1 MARGGKK
8 TAATRKRTRSKR
20 APLKKAASTVKK
32 AVSGAKQKLLKK
44 VARKK
49 AAAPTKTAAPR
60 TAPKKVSRPPKR
72 EADIPMEKIEKIY
85 TPHTSVKAGFRAD
98 GRDRQ
103 KDQEFAGGA
112 ADDKWK
118 DEDRFTNKSGDP
130 RIGTHGRTYE
140 PGEKKRKNTDY
151 ETE

>member
-8 TAATRKRTRSKR
+8 TAATRKKTSRKR
-20 APLKKAASTVKK
+20 APLKKAASPAKK
-32 AVSGAKQKLLKK
+32 AVSSAKQKLLKK
-44 VARKK
+44 GVKKK
-49 AAAPTKTAAPR
+49 AAAPKAAAPR
-60 TAPKKVSRPPKR
+60 TAPKKVARPPKR
-72 EADIPMEKIEKIY
+72 ESDIPMDKIEKVY
-85 TPHTSVKAGFRAD
+85 APHTSVKAGFRAD

-103 KDQEFAGGA
+103 KDQELVGGDAG
-112 ADDKWK
+112 DKWK

-140 PGEKKRKNTDY
+140 PGEKKRKKTDF